1 MDPTEVIPPR
11 VDTISTW
18 TYIHTAEAIL
28 RATRV
33 RMLGLLLHFDK
44 QWGMCSLCRFKRLYL
59 ARFCIGSLIILGSW
73 LVYRVQMSCYT
84 SHCNEEQV
92 HPTFKISEAKFR
104 QLIRC
109 FCLDLNACHTSSL
122 IIIRKIEKSQVE
134 ISGLRRPFVGRS
146 RVESPGNWAFGASVQ
161 PNAAWQGPSTAVEP
175 SLNLQTGP

>member
-1 MDPTEVIPPR
+1 MIPPR

-18 TYIHTAEAIL
+18 TYIHTAEAIW
-28 RATRV
+28 RAPRV

-44 QWGMCSLCRFKRLYL
+44 QWELRSLCRFKRLYL

-73 LVYRVQMSCYT
+73 LVYRVQMSCYA

-109 FCLDLNACHTSSL
+109 FCLDLNACQTSSL
-122 IIIRKIEKSQVE
+122 THNNQENRKESSRNFRASAALCGSVPGW
-134 ISGLRRPFVGRS
+134 ISRELSFRRAGVAR
-146 RVESPGNWAFGASVQ
+146 EHTICALLCAL
-161 PNAAWQGPSTAVEP
+161 
-175 SLNLQTGP
+175 LNIVFLD